1 MRQAKVLL
9 MLLFVFLTNSLFAG
23 VPLVQLE
30 NSKGEKINTSS
41 LVDNKTPF
49 IISFWSTTCK
59 PCLRELDAVS
69 EQMPDWL
76 DEVDFRVIAISTD
89 DSRSASKAKALAEG
103 RGWDE
108 FTVLYDKNQ
117 EFMRAMNVSL
127 IPHVFVFNAKGEII
141 YTHTGYT
148 PGSELEILKVLK
160 ENK

>member
-49 IISFWSTTCK
+49 IIPFWSTTCT

-69 EQMPDWL
+69 EQMPDCL
-76 DEVDFRVIAISTD
+76 DVVYFRVMDISMD
-89 DSRSASKAKALAEG
+89 DSRSASHA
-103 RGWDE
+103 
-108 FTVLYDKNQ
+108 
-117 EFMRAMNVSL
+117 
-127 IPHVFVFNAKGEII
+127 H
-141 YTHTGYT
+141 
-148 PGSELEILKVLK
+148 
-160 ENK
+160 